1 MNTRITTLAAAGL
14 LCLAAPAEAEQ
25 NLQRKAAVS
34 ADAAIEISNVSGR
47 VEVTAWDRNEVDL
60 DATLTGD
67 EDQLEFEA
75 GDRRVRIK
83 VTRPDK
89 KLRGPKEAT
98 LILRV
103 PQGASLR
110 TEVVSADLEIRG
122 VRGEQRLNSVSGDVH
137 TEAFT
142 APVALRT
149 ISGDGTIAGTGGKAE
164 VSVASVS
171 GTLEVTNVQGSA
183 EAETVSGEVTM
194 RLGAVD
200 RLKVG
205 TVSGEFDGSLELL
218 PGARVELESISG
230 EMDLRLKPPVNA
242 DFEFESFSGDIEACF
257 GPKAQAKSK
266 YGPGRELSFTQG
278 SGGALVQIETMSG
291 EVRVCDH

>member
-1 MNTRITTLAAAGL
+1 MNTRITTLTAASL
-14 LCLAAPAEAEQ
+14 LCLVAPAQAEQ
-25 NLQRKAAVS
+25 NLQRKAAVP
-34 ADAAIEISNVSGR
+34 ADAAIEIGNVSGR

-67 EDQLEFEA
+67 EDKLEFDA
-75 GDRRVRIK
+75 DGRHLRIK

-89 KLRGPKEAT
+89 MLRGPKEAT

-110 TEVVSADLEIRG
+110 AEVVSAELEVRG
-122 VRGEQRLNSVSGDVH
+122 LRGEQRLNSVSGDVR

-164 VSVASVS
+164 VSVSSVS

-183 EAETVSGEVTM
+183 EAETVSGEVTL
-194 RLGAVD
+194 RLDAVD

-205 TVSGEFDGSLELL
+205 TVSGEFDGSVELL
-218 PGARVELESISG
+218 PGARVEIESVSG
-230 EMDLRLKPPVNA
+230 EIDLRLKPPVNA
-242 DFEFESFSGDIEACF
+242 DFELETFSGDIEACF
-257 GPKAQAKSK
+257 GPQSRAKSK

-278 SGGALVQIETMSG
+278 TGGALVQIETMSG
-291 EVRVCDH
+291 EIRVCDH